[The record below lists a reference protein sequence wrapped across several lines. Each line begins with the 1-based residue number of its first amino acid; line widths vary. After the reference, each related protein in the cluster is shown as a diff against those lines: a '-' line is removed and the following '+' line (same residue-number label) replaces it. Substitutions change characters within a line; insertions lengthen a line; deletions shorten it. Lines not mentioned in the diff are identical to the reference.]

1 MYLPQYEKAFGSAY
15 ITIDPPNHGFN
26 KYDANHSYTYSQKY
40 LLKEHTG
47 KLRTLN
53 NRDAIKRTVQIA
65 QPNA

>member
-40 LLKEHTG
+40 LPK
-47 KLRTLN
+47 RTHW
-53 NRDAIKRTVQIA
+53 AIKRTMQIA